1 MKVTSL
7 LVVTAAAL
15 LSACASDGAIAPAAP
30 ALALSAEGNPPPP
43 RVLGRF
49 ATTFNT
55 SPGQFGAAQQYVFRG
70 QAYFNRNLTSGMNFF
85 EMATGPGRI
94 RADAAGVV
102 VASGIVVLV
111 DAGTGAQVSF
121 DLSQLVGYSG
131 PLFGS
136 CPPGSPVNCLVF
148 NATLSGMVQPVGG
161 SAVPATVHLQF
172 RWDTN

>member
-1 MKVTSL
+1 
-7 LVVTAAAL
+7 
-15 LSACASDGAIAPAAP
+15 
-30 ALALSAEGNPPPP
+30 
-43 RVLGRF
+43 
-49 ATTFNT
+49 
-55 SPGQFGAAQQYVFRG
+55 
-70 QAYFNRNLTSGMNFF
+70 MNFF

-161 SAVPATVHLQF
+161 SAVPATGHLQF